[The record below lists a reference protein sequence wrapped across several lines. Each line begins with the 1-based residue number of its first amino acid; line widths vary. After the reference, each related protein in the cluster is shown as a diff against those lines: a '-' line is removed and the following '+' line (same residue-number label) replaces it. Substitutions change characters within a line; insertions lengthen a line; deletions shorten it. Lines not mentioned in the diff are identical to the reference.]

1 LNAGLEVDPLLLAG
15 AVLLTAGVVIAG
27 LAQRSR
33 APAMLLF
40 LALGMAIGDDGT
52 GWVSFDDAG
61 LAQAIAVIALV
72 VILFEGGLS
81 TSTDDL
87 RSVAAP
93 ASVLATLGVVIT
105 GLLLAGILVVTT
117 DVDTLTCMLIGAVVA
132 STDAAAV
139 FSVMRTT
146 PVRRRLTTLIET
158 ESAAN
163 DPVAVLMTVG
173 VLVAWES
180 DPTVVDWVL
189 FGLRQL
195 VGGLVVGLVV
205 GVLAAALVR
214 SERLGAAAI
223 YPVFAFAVAGVA
235 YGVGTA
241 LGASGFLAVYVAG
254 VAIRAGTV
262 RHRGQILRFHQGL
275 ASVAQITLFLILGL
289 LVFPAELLDVAVTGI
304 VAAAGL
310 IFVARPIAVGLILP
324 WFGFRLPEVAF
335 AAWGGLRGAVPI
347 VLATFPLT
355 AGYPDG
361 ALVFDVVFFIV
372 LASAIVQGLTLTPV
386 ARVLKLGVARSATA
400 DVVAGIVPIDLAGL
414 DVVELEVGPLHAV
427 AGCQLIERPMPPG
440 TRVAATVRGEQ
451 VLIPDGH
458 TRIEPGDMLVVVV
471 PQDDDAVVERLERW
485 VTGVPQDGETAD
497 D

>member
-1 LNAGLEVDPLLLAG
+1 MNAGLEIDPILLAG
-15 AVLLTAGVVIAG
+15 AALLAAGVLIAG
-27 LAQRSR
+27 FAQRSR
-33 APAMLLF
+33 APALLLF
-40 LALGMAIGDDGT
+40 LVLGMVIGDDGT
-52 GWVSFDDAG
+52 GWVSFNDAG

-93 ASVLATLGVVIT
+93 AGILATLGVVIT
-105 GLLLAGILVVTT
+105 GLVLAGILLVAT
-117 DVDTLTCMLIGAVVA
+117 DVDPLTCMLIGAVVA

-173 VLVAWES
+173 VLVAWQS
-180 DPTVVDWVL
+180 DPTVADWIV
-189 FGLRQL
+189 FGLRQM
-195 VGGLVVGLVV
+195 VGGLLVGLVV
-205 GVLAAALVR
+205 GVAAARIVR
-214 SERLGAAAI
+214 SERLAAAGL
-223 YPVFAFAVAGVA
+223 YPVFAFAVAGLA
-235 YGVGTA
+235 YGTGAA

-262 RHRGQILRFHQGL
+262 RHRGQILRFHEGL
-275 ASVAQITLFLILGL
+275 AAVAQITLFLMLGL
-289 LVFPAELLDVAVTGI
+289 LVFPSELLDVAVTGI

-310 IFVARPIAVGLILP
+310 IFVARPIAVGLVLP

-361 ALVFDVVFFIV
+361 SLVFDVVFFIV

-386 ARVLKLGVARSATA
+386 ARALRLEVAPSATA

-414 DVVELEVGPLHAV
+414 DVVELEVGAHHAV
-427 AGCQLIERPMPPG
+427 AGCQLVERPMPPG
-440 TRVAATVRGEQ
+440 TRVAATVRGEL
-451 VLIPDGH
+451 VLIPDGS
-458 TRIEPGDMLVVVV
+458 TRIEAGDMLVVVV
-471 PQDDDAVVERLERW
+471 PQDDETVVERLEQW
-485 VTGVPQDGETAD
+485 VAGVPRDED
-497 D
+497 EEV

>member
-1 LNAGLEVDPLLLAG
+1 MSDGELILVAAALLAAGIG
-15 AVLLTAGVVIAG
+15 ASLLASRIRLPG
-27 LAQRSR
+27 L
-33 APAMLLF
+33 LLF
-40 LALGMAIGDDGT
+40 LGLGMAIGDDGT

-72 VILFEGGLS
+72 VILFEGGLA
-81 TSTDDL
+81 TSPDDL

-93 ASVLATLGVVIT
+93 ASILATLGVVIT
-105 GLLLAGILVVTT
+105 GLLLAGILIVAT
-117 DVDTLTCMLIGAVVA
+117 DVDPLTCMLIGAVVA

-180 DPTVVDWVL
+180 DPTVADWVV

-205 GVLAAALVR
+205 GVLAAGVIR
-214 SERLGAAAI
+214 SERLGAAAF

-235 YGVGTA
+235 YGLGTF

-262 RHRGQILRFHQGL
+262 RHRGQILRFHEGL
-275 ASVAQITLFLILGL
+275 AAVAQISLFLILGL
-289 LVFPAELLDVAVTGI
+289 LVFPAELIDVAVTGI
-304 VAAAGL
+304 VAAVGL

-324 WFGFRLPEVAF
+324 WFGFRPPEVVF

-386 ARVLKLGVARSATA
+386 ARALRLEVARSATA

-414 DVVELEVGPLHAV
+414 DVVELEVGPDHAV
-427 AGCQLIERPMPPG
+427 SGCQLIERPMPAG

-458 TRIEPGDMLVVVV
+458 TRIEAGDLLVVVV
-471 PQDDDAVVERLERW
+471 PQDDNAVVERLERW
-485 VTGVPQDGETAD
+485 VTGEPFEEDADG
-497 D
+497 